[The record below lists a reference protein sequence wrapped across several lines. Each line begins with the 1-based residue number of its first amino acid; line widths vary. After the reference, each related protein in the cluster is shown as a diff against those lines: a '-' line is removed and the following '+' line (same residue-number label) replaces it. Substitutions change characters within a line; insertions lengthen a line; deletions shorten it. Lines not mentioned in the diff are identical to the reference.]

1 MLSVDQSNV
10 RMLQRAEHERAEA
23 LMMSHRAIM
32 QVTAAEG
39 GPTNRCIVRWTLYIY
54 KGNVGFLFCFF
65 LFLFSNLE

>member
-39 GPTNRCIVRWTLYIY
+39 GPTNRCIVRWTLYIFI
-54 KGNVGFLFCFF
+54 KEMLFFWGGFN
-65 LFLFSNLE
+65 SRI

>member
-39 GPTNRCIVRWTLYIY
+39 GPTTLHR
-54 KGNVGFLFCFF
+54 
-65 LFLFSNLE
+65 